1 MATRIKND
9 RGVAIVAARLT
20 DRQKKQIVIDYLE
33 TESVNAAAKRNGVS
47 WRTAN
52 TVITESRDIQEKL
65 EEKKEQNTLDMLAY
79 MDSRKEQAQS
89 VIDAYLA
96 ALANPE
102 KLEDATLSQIA
113 TALGIIVDKFT
124 KGAVVQHSEIEDL
137 TPLAEMLRK

>member
-1 MATRIKND
+1 M
-9 RGVAIVAARLT
+9 AARLT
-20 DRQKKQIVIDYLE
+20 DRQRKQIVIDYLE

-47 WRTAN
+47 WDTAKR
-52 TVITESRDIQEKL
+52 ILEEHEEIEQKL

-89 VIDAYLA
+89 VIDKYLE
-96 ALANPE
+96 ALADPE
-102 KLEDATLSQIA
+102 KLSDASLSQIA

-137 TPLAEMLRK
+137 IPLAEMLRKK